1 MTEQTLMTMYLEFNY
16 QSDFNQLIMRNIL
29 LITGVL
35 LITLIGTKAT
45 AQVGK
50 FQALYLVNFTKNLD
64 WSGENVTIGVVGNS
78 KTLIELESLSSK
90 YQNISI
96 KKIAGSGSI
105 ENCQMVFLPSAQSR
119 NFSAIQSKIG
129 SAPIILV
136 AEDESLISKGA
147 EIAFFM
153 EGNKLKFILNKSA
166 INDSGVKVNDK
177 LLSVAKVVN

>member
-1 MTEQTLMTMYLEFNY
+1 
-16 QSDFNQLIMRNIL
+16 MRNIL
-29 LITGVL
+29 LFVGVL
-35 LITLIGTKAT
+35 LITSIGTEAT

-64 WSGENVTIGVVGNS
+64 WSGEQVTIGVVGNS
-78 KTLIELESLSSK
+78 KALIELESLASK
-90 YQNISI
+90 YPGISV
-96 KKIAGSGSI
+96 KKISGSESI

-136 AEDESLISKGA
+136 TEDESLISKGA

-153 EGNKLKFILNKSA
+153 EGNKLKFTLNKSA
-166 INDSGVKVNDK
+166 IDDSGVTVSDK

>member
-1 MTEQTLMTMYLEFNY
+1 
-16 QSDFNQLIMRNIL
+16 MRNIL
-29 LITGVL
+29 LIVGVL
-35 LITLIGTKAT
+35 LITSIGTEAT

-64 WSGENVTIGVVGNS
+64 WSGEQVTIGVVGNS
-78 KTLIELESLSSK
+78 KALIELESLASK
-90 YQNISI
+90 YPSI
-96 KKIAGSGSI
+96 TVKKISGSESI

-129 SAPIILV
+129 SSPIILV
-136 AEDESLISKGA
+136 AEDESLIPKGA

-153 EGNKLKFILNKSA
+153 EGNKLKFTLNKSA
-166 INDSGVKVNDK
+166 IDDSGVTVSDK